1 MCSCTNN
8 ISHLII
14 AKRNKGVYNENK
26 LKKDKFIRET
36 ATELVQLNKFRFFYI
51 KSDCIKFSRGVYKYE
66 WGRN

>member
-36 ATELVQLNKFRFFYI
+36 ATELVQLNKFRFFLNLN
-51 KSDCIKFSRGVYKYE
+51 KCINTNKGVYKYV
-66 WGRN
+66 

>member
-36 ATELVQLNKFRFFYI
+36 ATELVQLNKFRFFFTLKVI
-51 KSDCIKFSRGVYKYE
+51 A
-66 WGRN
+66 